1 MDYVWKARKR
11 TWFGLPWTF
20 TVYTLTEDK
29 LLIESGLFTSR
40 QDEVRL
46 YRIMDISL
54 TRGLIQK
61 IFKMGTI
68 TCVSA
73 DKTMPTFQIKNIKDS
88 KNVKETLSNM
98 VEEERSKKRVSS
110 REFMMAEDEEIGN
123 FE

>member
-1 MDYVWKARKR
+1 MNIVWKARKR

-29 LLIESGLFTSR
+29 ILVESGLFTSK

-46 YRIMDISL
+46 YRIMDVSL
-54 TRGLIQK
+54 TRNLIQK

-68 TCVSA
+68 TCVSG

-98 VEEERSKKRVSS
+98 VEEERNKKRVAS
-110 REFMMAEDEEIGN
+110 REFMATDDADEIDVY
-123 FE
+123 